1 MRICARFYKH
11 DEIKFVSH
19 LDMQRLFQRAFRRA
33 KLPLSYSKGFNPHP
47 LLSFATALSV
57 GYTSECEY
65 LDITLDE
72 NIEITDFITK
82 VNNVLPDGVK
92 IMQAWS
98 FDDCK
103 ASLTSLM
110 RQADYEIKLT
120 FETSIN
126 EAELKSIIF
135 SMLGGEIVVQKK
147 TKGGIKSV
155 DIRPLL
161 NSVEIMN
168 VADNTAELH
177 VCGKLTA
184 EGGLPVELL
193 LGALYERLEVNAHS
207 TVKRTYIELDR
218 MVSRQ

>member
-65 LDITLDE
+65 LDIMLDE
-72 NIEITDFITK
+72 DIEITEFITK
-82 VNNVLPDGVK
+82 VNNVLPCGVK
-92 IMQAWS
+92 ITEAWS
-98 FDDCK
+98 FDECK

-110 RQADYEIKLT
+110 RRADYEINLT
-120 FETSIN
+120 FESAIN
-126 EAELKSIIF
+126 ETELESII
-135 SMLGGEIVVQKK
+135 SEMLGGEIMVQKK
-147 TKGGIKSV
+147 TKGGIKAV

-161 NSVEIMN
+161 NSVEIVRTLDN
-168 VADNTAELH
+168 VAELH

-193 LGALYERLEVNAHS
+193 LGALYEKIGVSAQS
-207 TVKRTYIELDR
+207 TVSRTYIELDR
-218 MVSRQ
+218 TVSRQ